1 MDARQGDHEGIVS
14 ARRVTTPGN
23 GGLRHCL
30 KETAMMKLTLAVW
43 ALLVF
48 ACLLVMQIFY
58 LVHWEEIEMVLM
70 LAEIGF

>member
-1 MDARQGDHEGIVS
+1 
-14 ARRVTTPGN
+14 
-23 GGLRHCL
+23 
-30 KETAMMKLTLAVW
+30 MMKLTLAVW